1 MTILTV
7 SQARTRLFKLLDETA
22 MTHDPIQ
29 IKGKR
34 TSAVLISEEDW
45 RNIEET
51 LHLLSIPKMRESIQK
66 GLKTPI
72 TKCTKDLKW

>member
-1 MTILTV
+1 MTTLTV
-7 SQARTRLFKLLDETA
+7 SEARTKLFRLLDETA
-22 MTHDPIQ
+22 LSHNPIQ

-51 LHLLSIPKMRESIQK
+51 LYILSIPKMREFIQK

-72 TKCTKDLKW
+72 SKCVKNLKW